1 MAILFVLIFQKQ
13 VNSSGAGRVC
23 TTTTK
28 SSSSTCEAGRQ
39 AQLTKSLDFS
49 ESAEEIRVDIEAGQ
63 PILRAMLRTENG
75 EFEAR
80 DLNLTERISNRDG
93 QLCFGKYW
101 YLLISNTRWLT
112 KG

>member
-1 MAILFVLIFQKQ
+1 MKTLP
-13 VNSSGAGRVC
+13 
-23 TTTTK
+23 
-28 SSSSTCEAGRQ
+28 
-39 AQLTKSLDFS
+39 DFS

-93 QLCFGKYW
+93 QLCFGESRTCSY
-101 YLLISNTRWLT
+101 YEFEAGLSNQLLTCELLD
-112 KG
+112 

>member
-1 MAILFVLIFQKQ
+1 MAILVVLTILNQ

-23 TTTTK
+23 TATLK
-28 SSSSTCEAGRQ
+28 SSSHHCGAGRQ
-39 AQLTKSLDFS
+39 AQLTKLLDFS

-93 QLCFGKYW
+93 QLCFGK
-101 YLLISNTRWLT
+101 
-112 KG
+112 

>member
-1 MAILFVLIFQKQ
+1 MGQGEYVQPD
-13 VNSSGAGRVC
+13 
-23 TTTTK
+23 TK
-28 SSSSTCEAGRQ
+28 SSTITREPARP
-39 AQLTKSLDFS
+39 AQLIQSPDFS

-93 QLCFGKYW
+93 QLCFGK
-101 YLLISNTRWLT
+101 
-112 KG
+112 

>member
-1 MAILFVLIFQKQ
+1 MTRL
-13 VNSSGAGRVC
+13 
-23 TTTTK
+23 T
-28 SSSSTCEAGRQ
+28 
-39 AQLTKSLDFS
+39 QLPDFS

-93 QLCFGKYW
+93 QLCFGE
-101 YLLISNTRWLT
+101 
-112 KG
+112 